1 MIRKFVAVSA
11 SRAVVVMLLVR
22 LLAGA
27 QTVLAQQAP
36 AAQSQPDSLQA
47 SQSQA
52 NPQAPQGPASLPQP
66 GQSQADQSQAD
77 QSEASLSQAN
87 PSQTQQEQTQSQA
100 PQSQP
105 QTQSQPPADQ
115 SNQEATEEEA
125 ARQRRVKPRDF
136 TNWSFNVGGGGSLT
150 SGTTNE
156 FARGGGGV
164 AAVGVAR
171 NTSKYFGLRAD
182 VQFDN
187 LPLVQSALRLA
198 QAPSGSSYA
207 IAATFDPIINVPVT
221 KIWSFYVLFGP
232 AFVHRGG
239 KLSSSSVL
247 QGGTCN
253 GFWKWWGS
261 CTAGSLPLDN
271 NYLSTDQNQ
280 VGYNVGGGLARK
292 VHGNIEIYGE
302 FRIVHGSKEGITT
315 DMRPATIGVRW

>member
-11 SRAVVVMLLVR
+11 CRAVVLVLLMG
-22 LLAGA
+22 LLSGA
-27 QTVLAQQAP
+27 QTLSAQQVP
-36 AAQSQPDSLQA
+36 ATQSQPDASQA

-52 NPQAPQGPASLPQP
+52 NPQASETPASQPQTDP
-66 GQSQADQSQAD
+66 SQASQSQAD
-77 QSEASLSQAN
+77 
-87 PSQTQQEQTQSQA
+87 PSQTQPGQTQDQSQSQA

-164 AAVGVAR
+164 AAVGFAR
-171 NTSKYFGLRAD
+171 NTSKYFGLRVDA
-182 VQFDN
+182 QFDN

-207 IAATFDPIINVPVT
+207 ITAMFDPIINVPVT

-253 GFWKWWGS
+253 AFWKWWGS

-280 VGYNVGGGLARK
+280 VGYNVGAGLARK
-292 VHGNIEIYGE
+292 VHSNIEIYGE

-315 DMRPATIGVRW
+315 DVRPATIGVRW

>member
-11 SRAVVVMLLVR
+11 CRAVVVVLLVR
-22 LLAGA
+22 LLVGA
-27 QTVLAQQAP
+27 QTLSAQQAP
-36 AAQSQPDSLQA
+36 ATQSQPDSSQA
-47 SQSQA
+47 SQNQA
-52 NPQAPQGPASLPQP
+52 NQNQANQNQAGQAQASPSPDSQPQA
-66 GQSQADQSQAD
+66 QADQSQTQQD
-77 QSEASLSQAN
+77 QSQGKAP
-87 PSQTQQEQTQSQA
+87 PSPS
-100 PQSQP
+100 

-125 ARQRRVKPRDF
+125 SRQRRVKPRDF

-164 AAVGVAR
+164 AAVGFAR

-207 IAATFDPIINVPVT
+207 ITAMFDPIINVPVT

-247 QGGTCN
+247 QGGACN

-292 VHGNIEIYGE
+292 VHSNIEIYGE

-315 DMRPATIGVRW
+315 DVRPATIGIRW